1 MSTLRYSYGKGAE
14 IAPAQGSETLSEVLF
29 HRSTPSFA
37 NFAVLRSN
45 VEAVEAC
52 LLFAN
57 RGHRFVAIGGPSGWG
72 KTHLLDATAFHM
84 ERLHGIRP
92 EVRSAEAFLTQGGR
106 FDQPEALLLDDCQL
120 VASRPRLRLSLQY
133 VLEQRV
139 RTGKPTLLAYACGKC
154 ERPIMNM
161 LPSKRSWIVGRI
173 EPADIAEKASL
184 LTKLSNA
191 EDVHLSAALTK
202 VLATRLHGNGRTLV
216 GALRRLRLE
225 RNDWSERD
233 STLRACGVLDP
244 FFADNSSWDL
254 RHRIYREAERRA
266 NEFYGIKISELSA
279 YTMLFE
285 ADLNEQ
291 AVAQYLNCAPA
302 EAYLS
307 ASRFRRVLEDDES
320 MKRTARKFVEYVID
334 SITR

>member
-1 MSTLRYSYGKGAE
+1 MKTDRYSYAAGVDSSQQE
-14 IAPAQGSETLSEVLF
+14 GSETLSEVLF

-45 VEAVEAC
+45 VQAVEAC

-57 RGHRFVAIGGPSGWG
+57 QGHGFVALGGPSGWG

-84 ERLHGIRP
+84 DRLHGIRP
-92 EVRSAEAFLTQGGR
+92 EVRSAESFLTQGGR
-106 FDQPEALLLDDCQL
+106 FDQPSALLLDDCQL
-120 VASRPRLRLSLQY
+120 VASRPRLKLSLRY
-133 VLEQRV
+133 LLEQRI
-139 RTGKPTLLAYACGKC
+139 RTGKPTLLAYACNAC
-154 ERPIMNM
+154 DRPITNL
-161 LPSKRSWIVGRI
+161 LPSKRSWMVARI
-173 EPADIAEKASL
+173 EPAEIAEKASL
-184 LTKLSNA
+184 LTKLSAA

-202 VLATRLHGNGRTLV
+202 VLASRLHGNGRTLV

-225 RNDWSERD
+225 RNDWSDRD

-244 FFADNSSWDL
+244 FFADNSAWDL

-266 NEFYGIKISELSA
+266 GELSGLKITELSA

-291 AVAQYLNCAPA
+291 AVAQYLDCAPA
-302 EAYLS
+302 EAYLA
-307 ASRFRRVLEDDES
+307 ASRFRRVLESDEQTQRLT
-320 MKRTARKFVEYVID
+320 KKFVEYVID